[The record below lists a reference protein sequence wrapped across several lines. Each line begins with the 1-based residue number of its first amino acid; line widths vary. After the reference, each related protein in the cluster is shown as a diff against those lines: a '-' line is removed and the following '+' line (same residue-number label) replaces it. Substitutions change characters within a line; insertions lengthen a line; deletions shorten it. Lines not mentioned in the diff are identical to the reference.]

1 MHVSAYNNESK
12 ARVWNEKIY
21 VSAEDNEAKTKVS
34 AHCNFPL
41 Y

>member
-1 MHVSAYNNESK
+1 MYVSPYNNKSK
-12 ARVWNEKIY
+12 ARVCNEQIY
-21 VSAEDNEAKTKVS
+21 VSAHDNETKTKVS